1 MTHTAVISRL
11 QITLEYQ
18 RKKGGGE
25 TWLAKG
31 WRTNL
36 RDDMASGILKR
47 RGLLILGICAAAV
60 AVYATRSMWTG
71 GASTAQAPP
80 RPQAVSVEV
89 AKAEKKPVPLDV
101 DSIGAVTPI
110 SSVALKSRLETT
122 IMAVH
127 FEDGA
132 RVKEGDLLFTLD
144 ARQIDAQIAQAEGNL
159 ARSRS
164 QLVAAERDLKR
175 YTDLIGK
182 GATTQVNVDNAKTA
196 SDTATAIIQADEAI
210 VDNLKVQKSFTKI
223 TAPISGRISAATVKV
238 GNFVR
243 PADTSALATINQM
256 APVYVTFAIPQRV
269 LSDLRDAMKAGQSSV
284 TATIPGNGKSETGG
298 IAMVENTVDPT
309 TGMVTV
315 RGIMGNE
322 SELLWPGILVNTR
335 LTVRTEDAVIVPSV
349 GVQRSQTG
357 NFVFVVRDGKA
368 QVQPVTIGRTFQGV
382 SVVDS
387 GLEGGEDIVVD
398 GQLLLSNGTLVEPRS
413 RKAGA

>member
-1 MTHTAVISRL
+1 
-11 QITLEYQ
+11 
-18 RKKGGGE
+18 
-25 TWLAKG
+25 
-31 WRTNL
+31 
-36 RDDMASGILKR
+36 MASGFLKR
-47 RGLLILGICAAAV
+47 RGLLILGVCAAAV
-60 AVYATRSMWTG
+60 VVYATRSMWMG
-71 GASTAQAPP
+71 GASTAQVPP

-122 IMAVH
+122 ITEVH

-159 ARSRS
+159 ARSKS

-175 YTDLIGK
+175 YNELIGK

-196 SDTATAIIQADEAI
+196 SDTAAATIQADQAI
-210 VDNLKVQKSFTKI
+210 LDNLKVQKSFTKI
-223 TAPISGRISAATVKV
+223 VAPISGRISAATVKV

-284 TATIPGNGKSETGG
+284 TATIPGNGKSETGT
-298 IAMVENTVDPT
+298 IAMVENTVDAT

-315 RGIMGNE
+315 RGMMGNE

-335 LTVRTEDAVIVPSV
+335 LTVRTEEAVIVPSV

-382 SVVDS
+382 SVIDS
-387 GLEGGEDIVVD
+387 GLNGGEDIVVD
-398 GQLLLSNGTLVEPRS
+398 GQLLLSNGTSVEPRS